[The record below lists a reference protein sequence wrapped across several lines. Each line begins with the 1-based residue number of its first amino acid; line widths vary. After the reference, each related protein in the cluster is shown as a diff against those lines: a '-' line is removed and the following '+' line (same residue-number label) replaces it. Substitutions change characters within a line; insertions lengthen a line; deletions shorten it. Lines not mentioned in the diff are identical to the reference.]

1 MLVLTR
7 RIGEEIM
14 IAGEIR
20 VTVVAVSRNKV
31 RLGITAPSS
40 VPVARRELLGKSS
53 DGATMPTVARD
64 RKNQRRRMVAR
75 GLHEP

>member
-14 IAGEIR
+14 IAGNIR
-20 VTVVAVSRNKV
+20 VKVVAVDGQRI

-40 VPVARRELLGKSS
+40 VPVVRRELLPGCSE
-53 DGATMPTVARD
+53 GAWPPTAER
-64 RKNQRRRMVAR
+64 N
-75 GLHEP
+75 GTS